1 MATSTNSSTDSKTGG
16 FAGIKMPKVDT
27 NALLDSYKKNLEILG
42 LVNKMSLEV
51 CNGVA
56 KLQSAFFK
64 QFLSDLGGVAEKAAK
79 PSDAIAK
86 FSEVVRDNV
95 VRAIGNNKQ
104 ISDMVTTNG
113 NALTAAIAK
122 RFKESLEEA
131 KTVVN
136 KKQA

>member
-1 MATSTNSSTDSKTGG
+1 MATATSSDTGNKTNN

-42 LVNKMSLEV
+42 LINKMSFEV

-56 KLQSAFFK
+56 KLQSAFVK
-64 QFLSDLGGVAEKAAK
+64 QFLSDLGEIASKGVK
-79 PSDAIAK
+79 PSNIMAK

-95 VRAIGNNKQ
+95 VRAVGNNKQ
-104 ISDMVTTNG
+104 ISDMVTANG
-113 NALTAAIAK
+113 NELTAAITK

-131 KTVVN
+131 KTVI
-136 KKQA
+136 KDKQA